1 MGKRYIAESRIMII
15 KLPYHSDRTNGHP
28 IHGAIAISRLL
39 KEEYNLAH
47 GIDFKWYW
55 ETKGKNL
62 IIELTPEHESMATYI
77 SLRFLGTDLYEL
89 R

>member
-1 MGKRYIAESRIMII
+1 M
-15 KLPYHSDRTNGHP
+15 
-28 IHGAIAISRLL
+28 GAIAISRLL

-47 GIDFKWYW
+47 GIDFTWYW
-55 ETKGKNL
+55 ETGNKNL
-62 IIELTPEHESMATYI
+62 VIKLAEEHESMATYI